1 MTTEIT
7 AAANAP
13 KEGARILVID
23 DEEEIGRSV
32 RLALRGA
39 HFNVTWE
46 ATARAGVARIT
57 SWHPDLVILDLV
69 LPDADG
75 LQVCSEIRS
84 WSPVPILILSVREN
98 VADKITAL
106 ESGADDY
113 LEKPFDLGELLAR
126 VRVALRHAAHSSGA
140 ATTAPIFT
148 AGDLQ
153 IDFAARQ
160 VLVRGTEVHLTPTEY
175 GLLTTLARHA
185 GKIMTHHMLLR
196 AVWGPEYADD
206 LAILRVCVAQLR
218 RKIEVNSSLP
228 QILVTDPGIGYRLR
242 QPDISSP
249 AAD

>member
-1 MTTEIT
+1 MTSETT
-7 AAANAP
+7 TPASAP

-32 RLALRGA
+32 RLALQGA

-46 ATARAGVARIT
+46 KTARAGVARIA
-57 SWHPDLVILDLV
+57 SWHPDLVILDLA

-75 LQVCSEIRS
+75 LEICTEIRS
-84 WSPVPILILSVREN
+84 WSPVPILILSVRDN
-98 VADKITAL
+98 VADKIAAL
-106 ESGADDY
+106 EGGADDY

-126 VRVALRHAAHSSGA
+126 VRVALRHAAHSSVTS
-140 ATTAPIFT
+140 TTTPIFT

-160 VLVRGTEVHLTPTEY
+160 VLVRGAEVHLTPTEY
-175 GLLTTLARHA
+175 TLLTTLARHA

-206 LAILRVCVAQLR
+206 MAILRVCVAQLR

-242 QPDISSP
+242 QPDVSS
-249 AAD
+249 AAT

>member
-1 MTTEIT
+1 MSESTNLVG
-7 AAANAP
+7 AS

-32 RLALRGA
+32 RLALQGA

-46 ATARAGVARIT
+46 MTAHAGVARIA
-57 SWHPDLVILDLV
+57 SWHPDLVILDLT

-75 LQVCSEIRS
+75 LQICSEIRS
-84 WSPVPILILSVREN
+84 WSPVPILILSVRDN

-106 ESGADDY
+106 ENGADDY
-113 LEKPFDLGELLAR
+113 VEKPFDVGELLAR
-126 VRVALRHAAHSSGA
+126 VRVALRHAAHSSG
-140 ATTAPIFT
+140 TVTIEPIFT

-153 IDFAARQ
+153 INFAARQ
-160 VLVRGTEVHLTPTEY
+160 VLVRGTAVHLTPTEY
-175 GLLTTLARHA
+175 TLLTTLARHA

-242 QPDISSP
+242 QPDSSST
-249 AAD
+249 AN